1 MPELLTRP
9 GFWLAAYLAVMNL
22 AAFGAYGADKHRARA
37 RELAHPGADAVSAAP
52 AGRQRGRAAGHACVP
67 PQDPALVFPL
77 GNSRYFPSPT
87 GCLRRRMV
95 PGQVIYPFFLPQGAV
110 IFPIAAPCNFSGQS
124 IGCASL
130 SKIFFDKLQGL
141 FRPFI
146 KVLKRR

>member
-22 AAFGAYGADKHRARA
+22 AAFGAYGADKRRAGAGAGASRSGRCFCCPCWAAAWA
-37 RELAHPGADAVSAAP
+37 RCWACMCSATRPGTGISAGEFPLFSFSNWLPAAP
-52 AGRQRGRAAGHACVP
+52 YGTWAG
-67 PQDPALVFPL
+67 DLPL
-77 GNSRYFPSPT
+77 
-87 GCLRRRMV
+87 
-95 PGQVIYPFFLPQGAV
+95 FLPQGAV
-110 IFPIAAPCNFSGQS
+110 IFPIAAPCNFSGHS

-130 SKIFFDKLQGL
+130 SKILFDKLQGL